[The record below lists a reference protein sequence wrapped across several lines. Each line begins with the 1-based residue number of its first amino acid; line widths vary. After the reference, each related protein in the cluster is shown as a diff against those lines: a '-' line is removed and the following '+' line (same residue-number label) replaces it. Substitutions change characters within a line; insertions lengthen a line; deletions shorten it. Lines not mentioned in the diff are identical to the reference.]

1 MDSYDPTI
9 ENTFNKTVR
18 VKNQEFELSLVDT
31 AGQDEYSI
39 FPAQYGV
46 DMHGNLETADYP
58 IILNCFLGYV
68 LVYSINSTKSF
79 EVVQTLYDKIVDQV
93 GNPKLPV
100 ILVGNKKD
108 LDHEREVSKEDGEKL
123 ARDLKAAFLETS
135 AKDNLCVC
143 DLFQVGGVVCDAID
157 TVLLSH

>member
-1 MDSYDPTI
+1 M
-9 ENTFNKTVR
+9 
-18 VKNQEFELSLVDT
+18 KNQEFQLSLVDT

-46 DMHGNLETADYP
+46 DMHG
-58 IILNCFLGYV
+58 YV

-79 EVVQTLYDKIVDQV
+79 EVIQTLYDKIVDQV

-108 LDHEREVSKEDGEKL
+108 LEHER
-123 ARDLKAAFLETS
+123 
-135 AKDNLCVC
+135 
-143 DLFQVGGVVCDAID
+143 
-157 TVLLSH
+157 

>member
-1 MDSYDPTI
+1 M
-9 ENTFNKTVR
+9 
-18 VKNQEFELSLVDT
+18 KNQEFQLSLVDT

-46 DMHGNLETADYP
+46 DMHG
-58 IILNCFLGYV
+58 YV

-79 EVVQTLYDKIVDQV
+79 EVIQTLYDKIVDQV

-108 LDHEREVSKEDGEKL
+108 LEHEREVSKEEGEKL
-123 ARDLKAAFLETS
+123 AKDLKAAFLETS

-143 DLFQVGGVVCDAID
+143 DLFQVDI
-157 TVLLSH
+157 HK

>member
-18 VKNQEFELSLVDT
+18 VNNQEFQLSVVDT

-46 DMHGNLETADYP
+46 DMHG
-58 IILNCFLGYV
+58 YV

-79 EVVQTLYDKIVDQV
+79 ELIQTLYDKILDQV

-108 LDHEREVSKEDGEKL
+108 LEHEREVSKEEGEKL
-123 ARDLKAAFLETS
+123 AKDLKAAFLETS

-143 DLFQVGGVVCDAID
+143 DLFQSVILQIETLNGNMKGGGNSGNGCLV
-157 TVLLSH
+157 S

>member
-1 MDSYDPTI
+1 
-9 ENTFNKTVR
+9 
-18 VKNQEFELSLVDT
+18 
-31 AGQDEYSI
+31 
-39 FPAQYGV
+39 
-46 DMHGNLETADYP
+46 MH
-58 IILNCFLGYV
+58 GYV

-79 EVVQTLYDKIVDQV
+79 EVIQTLYDKIVDQV

-108 LDHEREVSKEDGEKL
+108 LEHEREVSKEEGEKL

-143 DLFQVGGVVCDAID
+143 DLFQVDQSSENKVRI
-157 TVLLSH
+157 HKK